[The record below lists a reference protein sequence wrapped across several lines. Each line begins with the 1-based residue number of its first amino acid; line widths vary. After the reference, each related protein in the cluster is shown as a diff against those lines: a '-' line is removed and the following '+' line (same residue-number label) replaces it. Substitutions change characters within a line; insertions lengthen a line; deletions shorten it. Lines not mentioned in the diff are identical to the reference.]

1 MRIFTLVMAC
11 LFFIMIGLGC
21 QSTNE
26 GAVKGGVIG
35 GLIGAVGG
43 GIIGHQS
50 GHGGEG
56 AAIGAAAG
64 AVTGAIIG
72 NQTGTPGQAATPAQ
86 ATPTMSA
93 NQMSMQ
99 QIVDLTKQ
107 GVNEAVIIDRIRMSN
122 SRFNLTTDD
131 ISYLKQRGVS
141 LKVIDVMQGQY

>member
-1 MRIFTLVMAC
+1 MKIFTLVIAC
-11 LFFIMIGLGC
+11 LFFIIIGLGC

-35 GLIGAVGG
+35 GIIGAVGG

-86 ATPTMSA
+86 TTPTISA

>member
-1 MRIFTLVMAC
+1 MRVFTVVMAC

-50 GHGGEG
+50 GHGVEG
-56 AAIGAAAG
+56 AAIGAG
-64 AVTGAIIG
+64 ACALTGAIIG
-72 NQTGTPGQAATPAQ
+72 NQAGTPGQAATPAQ
-86 ATPTMSA
+86 ATPAISA

-107 GVNEAVIIDRIRMSN
+107 GVNAAVIIDRIRMSN

-131 ISYLKQRGVS
+131 ISYLRGQGVS
-141 LKVIDVMQGQY
+141 QQVIDAMQG

>member
-1 MRIFTLVMAC
+1 MKIFTLVIAG
-11 LFFIMIGLGC
+11 LFFMMIGLGC
-21 QSTNE
+21 QSTNS

-35 GLIGAVGG
+35 GIIGAVGG

-86 ATPTMSA
+86 TTPTMSA

-122 SRFNLTTDD
+122 SRFNLTADD
-131 ISYLKQRGVS
+131 INYLKLQGVS
-141 LKVIDVMQGQY
+141 QKVIDVMQGK

>member
-1 MRIFTLVMAC
+1 MRVFTLVMAY

-50 GHGGEG
+50 GHGVEG

-86 ATPTMSA
+86 AAPAMSA

-99 QIVDLTKQ
+99 QIVDFTKQ

-122 SRFNLTTDD
+122 SKFNLTAAD
-131 ISYLKQRGVS
+131 IDYLKQQGVS
-141 LKVIDVMQGQY
+141 QQVIDVMQGQ

>member
-1 MRIFTLVMAC
+1 MKIFTLVIAC
-11 LFFIMIGLGC
+11 LLFIMIGLGC
-21 QSTNE
+21 QSTNP

-35 GLIGAVGG
+35 GIIGAVGG

-72 NQTGTPGQAATPAQ
+72 NQTGISGQAATPAQ

-99 QIVDLTKQ
+99 QIVDLAKQ
-107 GVNEAVIIDRIRMSN
+107 GVNDAVIIDRIRMSN
-122 SRFNLTTDD
+122 SRFNLTADD
-131 ISYLKQRGVS
+131 INYLKQQGVS
-141 LKVIDVMQGQY
+141 QKVIDVMQGK

>member
-1 MRIFTLVMAC
+1 MRILTLVIAC

-35 GLIGAVGG
+35 GIIGAVGG

-50 GHGGEG
+50 GHGVEG
-56 AAIGAAAG
+56 AAIGAGAG

-72 NQTGTPGQAATPAQ
+72 NQSASGQAASPAQ
-86 ATPTMSA
+86 ATPAMSA
-93 NQMSMQ
+93 NQMSIQ

-107 GVNEAVIIDRIRMSN
+107 GINEAVIIDRIRMSN
-122 SRFNLTTDD
+122 SRFNLTPDD

-141 LKVIDVMQGQY
+141 LKVIDVMQGQ

>member
-1 MRIFTLVMAC
+1 MRIFTLVMVC
-11 LFFIMIGLGC
+11 LFCIMIGLGC

-35 GLIGAVGG
+35 GLIGAIGG

-50 GHGGEG
+50 GHGVEG
-56 AAIGAAAG
+56 AAIGAGTG
-64 AVTGAIIG
+64 ALTGAIIG
-72 NQTGTPGQAATPAQ
+72 NQAGTPGQAAQPAQ
-86 ATPTMSA
+86 ATPAISA

-107 GVNEAVIIDRIRMSN
+107 GVNSAVIIDRIRMSN

-131 ISYLKQRGVS
+131 INYLRGQGVS
-141 LKVIDVMQGQY
+141 QQVIDAMQG

>member
-1 MRIFTLVMAC
+1 MKIFTLVIAC

-21 QSTNE
+21 QSTNS

-35 GLIGAVGG
+35 GIIGAVGG

-86 ATPTMSA
+86 ATPAMSA
-93 NQMSMQ
+93 NQMSIQ

-122 SRFNLTTDD
+122 SRFNLSTDD

-141 LKVIDVMQGQY
+141 LKVIDVMQGK

>member
-1 MRIFTLVMAC
+1 MRILTLVMAG
-11 LFFIMIGLGC
+11 LFCIMIGLGC

-35 GLIGAVGG
+35 GLIGAIGG

-50 GHGGEG
+50 GHGVEG
-56 AAIGAAAG
+56 AAIGAGAG

-86 ATPTMSA
+86 AAPAMSA

-99 QIVDLTKQ
+99 QIVDFTKQ

-122 SRFNLTTDD
+122 SKFNLTAAD
-131 ISYLKQRGVS
+131 IDYLKQQGVS
-141 LKVIDVMQGQY
+141 LKVIDVMQGQ

>member
-1 MRIFTLVMAC
+1 MRVFTLVMAC

-50 GHGGEG
+50 GHGVEG

-86 ATPTMSA
+86 AAPAMSA

-99 QIVDLTKQ
+99 QIVDFTKQ

-122 SRFNLTTDD
+122 SRFNLTPDD
-131 ISYLKQRGVS
+131 INYLRKQGVS
-141 LKVIDVMQGQY
+141 QQIIDAMQSK

>member
-1 MRIFTLVMAC
+1 MRVFTVVMAC
-11 LFFIMIGLGC
+11 LFFAMIGLGC

-50 GHGGEG
+50 GHGVEG

-72 NQTGTPGQAATPAQ
+72 NQSGTPGQAATPAQ
-86 ATPTMSA
+86 AAPTMSA

-107 GVNEAVIIDRIRMSN
+107 GINEAVIIDRIRMSN
-122 SRFNLTTDD
+122 SRFNLTTED
-131 ISYLKQRGVS
+131 INYLRQQGVS
-141 LKVIDVMQGQY
+141 QQTIDAMRG